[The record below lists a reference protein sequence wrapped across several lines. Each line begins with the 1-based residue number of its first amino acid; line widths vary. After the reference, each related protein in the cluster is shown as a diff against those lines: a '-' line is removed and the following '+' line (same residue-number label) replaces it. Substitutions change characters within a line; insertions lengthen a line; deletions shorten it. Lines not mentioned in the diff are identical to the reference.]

1 MKRIAKRKVSIVS
14 ISYSDIAGVTRSKP
28 VVVSKPRSLM
38 KDGFKTARAN
48 LDMNMAYPLTPGS
61 RLDISQGD
69 VSIIPDASTLVFPAY
84 SPETARMIGWVRET
98 DGRESH
104 LCARTV
110 LKRAL
115 ESARSRG
122 YELVT
127 GLESEYHLVTR
138 KGGQVVPADGSGIQ
152 TQAGYDEHRAYF
164 ADLVDSLRSVG
175 AEPVKAHVEGG
186 KGQLEV
192 DLSPQVGLRAADAFI
207 YFKDTAKAIARKH
220 GLIASFMPKIGAEWW
235 GSGLHVHLNLR
246 NAKGGNVF
254 SARSDPRG
262 LGLSQTC
269 YHFVGG
275 VTSHARALSAI
286 AAPTVNSYK
295 RLLPGRWN
303 ADAVSYGPGN
313 RGAAVRIPDERG
325 KATRLEL
332 RMPDNACN
340 VYLLLACLLSAGLDG
355 IQRKIDPGPPLLFD
369 ASKMTDRER
378 VSKGLKLL
386 PRSLHEALAELE
398 NDRLFRRTLGEE
410 LFEEYLTQRSFE
422 VSQAADQ
429 VTKWEVTHFL
439 DLF

>member
-1 MKRIAKRKVSIVS
+1 M
-14 ISYSDIAGVTRSKP
+14 
-28 VVVSKPRSLM
+28 
-38 KDGFKTARAN
+38 
-48 LDMNMAYPLTPGS
+48 
-61 RLDISQGD
+61 
-69 VSIIPDASTLVFPAY
+69 
-84 SPETARMIGWVRET
+84 
-98 DGRESH
+98 
-104 LCARTV
+104 
-110 LKRAL
+110 
-115 ESARSRG
+115 
-122 YELVT
+122 
-127 GLESEYHLVTR
+127 
-138 KGGQVVPADGSGIQ
+138 
-152 TQAGYDEHRAYF
+152 
-164 ADLVDSLRSVG
+164 
-175 AEPVKAHVEGG
+175 
-186 KGQLEV
+186 
-192 DLSPQVGLRAADAFI
+192 
-207 YFKDTAKAIARKH
+207 
-220 GLIASFMPKIGAEWW
+220 
-235 GSGLHVHLNLR
+235 
-246 NAKGGNVF
+246 
-254 SARSDPRG
+254 
-262 LGLSQTC
+262 
-269 YHFVGG
+269 
-275 VTSHARALSAI
+275 SHARALSAI